1 MNPLR
6 YRSYYYDSE
15 TGYYHLKSRYYS
27 PEVGRFLNA
36 DSVLDSRSTNA
47 LNLFVYCGNNP
58 VNNQDPDGQF
68 FFGALIGGIVGG
80 ATGALAAAVKGKSI
94 KAGLLTGAVTG
105 GQQLCNRKLTAT
117 LAFRDIFRSAKYISD
132 IQTAD
137 LRSLTRIKPKYP
149 QITLTLSWTFNS
161 FKAKSTQA
169 KEDRSEMFEGIKH

>member
-1 MNPLR
+1 MIITFNELR
-6 YRSYYYDSE
+6 RIKDRLPSGSSQRIADELGLDVE
-15 TGYYHLKSRYYS
+15 TVRNY
-27 PEVGRFLNA
+27 
-36 DSVLDSRSTNA
+36 
-47 LNLFVYCGNNP
+47 
-58 VNNQDPDGQF
+58 
-68 FFGALIGGIVGG
+68 FG
-80 ATGALAAAVKGKSI
+80 
-94 KAGLLTGAVTG
+94 
-105 GQQLCNRKLTAT
+105 